1 VVQALHDW
9 RQAAGLRAG
18 QHLFNDVLIDLGVA
32 TRSDQLVEVYEVKTS
47 VDRQSV
53 YTAIGQL
60 FVHGD
65 TPNCKRV
72 MVLPGQDKIAPD
84 LAKALQ
90 RNGIDLMLYDLTE
103 TAVVIR

>member
-1 VVQALHDW
+1 
-9 RQAAGLRAG
+9 
-18 QHLFNDVLIDLGVA
+18 
-32 TRSDQLVEVYEVKTS
+32 
-47 VDRQSV
+47 
-53 YTAIGQL
+53 
-60 FVHGD
+60 
-65 TPNCKRV
+65 